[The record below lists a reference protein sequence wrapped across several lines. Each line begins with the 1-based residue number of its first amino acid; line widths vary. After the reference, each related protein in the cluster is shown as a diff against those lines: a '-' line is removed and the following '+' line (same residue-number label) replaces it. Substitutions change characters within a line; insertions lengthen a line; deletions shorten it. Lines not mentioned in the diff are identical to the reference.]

1 VRRIGMKIIGLS
13 DIHGKTGFIHE
24 IFEDLRSAD
33 IVLISGDI
41 THFGREADAQSVIQ
55 DINNINDRVFA
66 VPGNCDYLDVQK
78 YLLSKGIS
86 LDRRVIKF
94 PEYTLAGIGG
104 SLSCP
109 GITPNEY
116 SEEEFR
122 THLAEM
128 KQDIPPNV
136 PLFFI
141 SHQPPVDSPCDQV
154 RNGMHV
160 GSVAIR
166 DFIIENQ
173 PMFCLTGHIH
183 ESICM
188 DFMGKTVI
196 INPGPL
202 DSGGFVLIE
211 FSEGIDRI
219 NLMRGKEVVRRL

>member
-1 VRRIGMKIIGLS
+1 MKIIGLT
-13 DIHGKTGFIHE
+13 DIHGKTGNIHE

-41 THFGREADAQSVIQ
+41 THFGKEEDAQSVIQ
-55 DINNINDRVFA
+55 DIRNINDHVFA

-78 YLLSKGIS
+78 YLLSEGIS
-86 LDRRVIKF
+86 LDRRIIKF
-94 PEYTLAGIGG
+94 PNYTLAGIGG

-128 KQDIPPNV
+128 KKYLPPNI

-141 SHQPPVDSPCDQV
+141 SHQPPIDSPCDQV
-154 RNGMHV
+154 RNGVHV
-160 GSVAIR
+160 GSVSIH

-173 PMFCLTGHIH
+173 PLLCLTGHIH
-183 ESICM
+183 ESVCM
-188 DFMGKTVI
+188 DFMDKTI
-196 INPGPL
+196 IVNPGPL
-202 DSGGFVLIE
+202 DIGGYVQIE
-211 FSEGIDRI
+211 FSEGIDNV
-219 NLMRGKEVVRRL
+219 NLMRGKKVLRRL